1 MKAFDLNKMQLPA
14 NFVLQKRRNNVYIV
28 LSLSFLQVSH
38 YISSLVFGGEDAQ
51 ALSVI
56 DKPLYTLLATSEAPK
71 GLLNYTKSQFED
83 SKTLMDI
90 DTAFLISVIDA
101 IRYRSVSSNVGQCHQ
116 LQVRQKIKVNVGH
129 SLKCCQCKE
138 VSE

>member
-1 MKAFDLNKMQLPA
+1 M
-14 NFVLQKRRNNVYIV
+14 
-28 LSLSFLQVSH
+28 
-38 YISSLVFGGEDAQ
+38 FGGEDAQ

-56 DKPLYTLLATSEAPK
+56 DKPLYALLATSEAPK

-101 IRYRSVSSNVGQCHQ
+101 IRYRSVS
-116 LQVRQKIKVNVGH
+116 
-129 SLKCCQCKE
+129 
-138 VSE
+138 